1 MSTLQGCLPHNSVFF
16 TGVFTLQISPRYRG
30 VYLTKVSLLQECLP
44 HNGISYWEV
53 GVLTL
58 KKRLLYRGVYLTI
71 GFPVQDCQD
80 DRDVHATGVFVVEG

>member
-1 MSTLQGCLPHNSVFF
+1 MSTLQGCLPDNSVSF
-16 TGVFTLQISPRYRG
+16 TGGLTLQICPRYRR
-30 VYLTKVSLLQECLP
+30 VYLTIASSLQGCLP
-44 HNGISYWEV
+44 HNRISCCEV

-58 KKRLLYRGVYLTI
+58 KERLLYRGVYLTI